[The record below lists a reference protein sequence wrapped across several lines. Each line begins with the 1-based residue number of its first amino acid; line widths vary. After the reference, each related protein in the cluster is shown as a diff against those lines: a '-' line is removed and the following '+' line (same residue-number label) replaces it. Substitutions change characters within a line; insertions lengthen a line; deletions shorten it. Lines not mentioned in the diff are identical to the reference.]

1 MEGLDEQ
8 QLAELWLVVSL
19 AVEFGLDYKRQ

>member
-8 QLAELWLVVSL
+8 QSVEPWLVVPL